1 MYAVVDIETTG
12 GSPRSEK
19 ITEIALYIFNGKEII
34 KEFKTLINPERP
46 IPYFITSLTG
56 ITNEMVADAPKF
68 YEIAKQLVEMT
79 EDKIIVAHNVSFDYR
94 FIRSEFKSLGFDFS
108 RNNLCTLQLSRR
120 LFPGHRSYSLG
131 HICQDLGILI
141 DNRHRAAGDA
151 MATVKLLKK
160 LIQKCHEEGM
170 EDLLAAASRPVLK
183 NLHPLLDRK
192 IIDHLPEDTGVY
204 YFFNDQNQVI
214 YIGKS
219 RNIKQRIY
227 NHLTNNSS
235 RRSIELKENIASV
248 ECEVTGSELV
258 ALLIES
264 SEIKRHSPYYNRA
277 QKRKVMQYGL
287 YSFKDDN
294 GYLNLK
300 IDRTASRL
308 NDNPHTC
315 FTNQM
320 EAKTTLSRLSER
332 FWLCQKLCG
341 LYETEGACFHYE
353 IRQCNGACIGKESHA
368 IYNNRVTKALSTF
381 YYNNK
386 NFLIIDKGRNQAE
399 RSIIQVENGKYIGFG
414 YLDTEESYVHLD
426 SLLEC
431 IKVYEDNRDIQQII
445 RAYLNNNNVEK
456 IIKY

>member
-12 GSPRSEK
+12 GSPKSEK
-19 ITEIALYIFNGKEII
+19 ITEIAIYFSDGKEIVD
-34 KEFKTLINPERP
+34 EFITLINPEKP

-68 YEIAKQLVEMT
+68 YEIAKQLVEIT

-94 FIRSEFKSLGFDFS
+94 FIRSEFKSLGYDFT

-131 HICQDLGILI
+131 NICKDLGINI
-141 DNRHRAAGDA
+141 ENRHRAAGDA
-151 MATVKLLKK
+151 LATVKLLEM
-160 LIQKCHEEGM
+160 LLDKCNQNGG
-170 EDLLAAASRPVLK
+170 DNLLEAASRPNLK

-192 IIDHLPEDTGVY
+192 IIDNLPEDTGVY
-204 YFFNDQNQVI
+204 YFLNDQNQVI

-219 RNIKQRIY
+219 RNIKQRVY
-227 NHLTNNSS
+227 SHLSNNSS
-235 RRSIELKENIASV
+235 RRSIELKENIASI

-264 SEIKRHSPYYNRA
+264 SEIKKHSPYYNRA

-287 YSFKDDN
+287 FSIKDDN

-300 IDRTASRL
+300 IDRTASRI
-308 NDNPHTC
+308 NDTPYTC
-315 FTNQM
+315 FTNQA
-320 EAKTTLSRLSER
+320 EARTILSRLAEKY
-332 FWLCQKLCG
+332 WLCQKLCG

-353 IRQCNGACIGKESHA
+353 IRQCNGACIGKESPA
-368 IYNNRVTKALSTF
+368 VYNNRVTKALSTF
-381 YYNNK
+381 YYENK
-386 NFLIIDKGRNQAE
+386 NFLIIDKGRNHSE
-399 RSIIQVENGKYIGFG
+399 RSIIQVENGKYLGFG
-414 YLDTEESYVHLD
+414 YLNTEESYVHLD
-426 SLLEC
+426 SLLDC
-431 IKVYEDNRDIQQII
+431 IKIYEDNRDIHQII
-445 RAYLNNNNVEK
+445 RSYLNHNEVEK